1 MQQLYSLESDG
12 IIATLSTTTRSLGTT
27 HAFTTCEDGTIALA
41 FQILKIFDLEEFS
54 NSLQVPEQ

>member
-1 MQQLYSLESDG
+1 MASLPHCQLQL
-12 IIATLSTTTRSLGTT
+12 AVLGTT
-27 HAFTTCEDGTIALA
+27 HAFTTCQDGTIAFA